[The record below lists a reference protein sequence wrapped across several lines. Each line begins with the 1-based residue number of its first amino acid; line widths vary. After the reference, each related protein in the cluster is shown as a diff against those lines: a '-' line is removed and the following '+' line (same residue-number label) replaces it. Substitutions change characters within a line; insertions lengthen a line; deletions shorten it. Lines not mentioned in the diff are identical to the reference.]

1 MKTETKRGNFS
12 GQLGFIMAS
21 AGSAVGLGNIWRFPY
36 LAAKDGG
43 GIFLVCYLVLALT
56 FGFALL
62 TTEISIGRKTRQ
74 SPLTAYKAIHPKW
87 GFIGILAYL
96 VPAIILPYYCT
107 IGGWVFKYLAL
118 YVTGGQQAYV
128 SDSYFGGYITSSP
141 EPMIWMLIYFGITAF
156 IVILGVEK
164 GIEKYSRILMPIL
177 VVLIVGIAVFSLTLS
192 HTDET
197 GITRTG
203 MQGLK
208 VYLIPDFKGMTL
220 RSLMNV
226 IMDAM
231 GQLFFS
237 ISVAMGI
244 MITYGSYAKKDTNLI
259 ASINRIEIFDTAIAF
274 LAGMM
279 IIPTVVA
286 FMGKENMSGGPGLIF
301 VSLPKIFD
309 AMGGIGRFI
318 GILFFLIVSFAA
330 ITSSVSV
337 MEAIVSSMMDY
348 FHAGRKKCSC
358 IVIVYTLIMGIV
370 VCLGYNRWYFE
381 LPLPNGTVAQILDLM
396 DYISNNIF
404 MPLVAFF
411 TSILIGWV
419 AKPKTVIDEVTQ
431 DGKFKFGRQGLYI
444 VMIKYV
450 APAMLLLL
458 LLQSFGI
465 VKF

>member
-1 MKTETKRGNFS
+1 MKTESKRGNFS
-12 GQLGFIMAS
+12 GQLGFILAS

-43 GIFLVCYLVLALT
+43 GIFLVCYLILAIT

-74 SPLTAYKAIHPKW
+74 SPLTAYKTIHPKW
-87 GFIGILAYL
+87 GFIGLFAFL

-118 YVTGGQQAYV
+118 YVTGGHQASV
-128 SDSYFGGYITSSP
+128 ADSYFGGYITSSP
-141 EPMIWMLIYFGITAF
+141 EPIIWMLIYFGITAF

-177 VVLIVGIAVFSLTLS
+177 VVLIVGIAIFSLTLT

-208 VYLIPDFKGMTL
+208 VYLIPDFEGMTL
-220 RSLMNV
+220 RSLMNI

-244 MITYGSYAKKDTNLI
+244 MVTYGSYAKKDTNLMK
-259 ASINRIEIFDTAIAF
+259 SINHIEIFDTAIAF

-279 IIPTVVA
+279 IIPAVVT

-301 VSLPKIFD
+301 VSLPKVFD

-348 FHAGRKKCSC
+348 FHAGRKKCSF
-358 IVIVYTLIMGIV
+358 IVIAYTLVMGIV
-370 VCLGYNRWYFE
+370 VCLGYNKWYFE
-381 LPLPNGTVAQILDLM
+381 LKLPNGSVGQILDVM
-396 DYISNNIF
+396 DFISNNIF
-404 MPLVAFF
+404 MPFVAFC

-419 AKPKTVIDEVTQ
+419 AKPKTVIDEVMQ
-431 DGKFKFGRQGLYI
+431 DGKFKFGRKTLYI
-444 VMIKYV
+444 VMIKFV

>member
-118 YVTGGQQAYV
+118 YVTGGQQASV

-208 VYLIPDFKGMTL
+208 VYLIPDFEGMTL
-220 RSLMNV
+220 RSLMTV

-244 MITYGSYAKKDTNLI
+244 MITYGSYAKKYTNLI